1 MVKKKE
7 IKKREEQK
15 KRELEESLKFK
26 HSTKSLIYN
35 IVGVVGIFLI
45 FYFITVAITNGIVG
59 LHEKEPDDTATII
72 QYDEI
77 LAGEVFNMSDSEYYV
92 LFYDFN
98 GDHAEY
104 YDTLVSLSES
114 KIYTVD
120 IGSAFNS
127 YVVSDEGNMSVQKA
141 SDLKIKEATIVKIKD
156 GKNISYLEGRL
167 IEIKEGLN

>member
-77 LAGEVFNMSDSEYYV
+77 LAGEVFNMSDSEYY
-92 LFYDFN
+92 
-98 GDHAEY
+98 
-104 YDTLVSLSES
+104 DTLVSLSES